1 MAVRDAFAAGRG
13 AGQHRIMANDGNPD
27 SSLTLLGEADPP
39 PVEVVR
45 PGGASPFFLTCEHS
59 GKAFPRRLGTL
70 GVGPRDLE
78 RHITYDIG
86 AAGVARGLS
95 ARLDAHLVL
104 QRYSRL
110 VVDCNRWP
118 SAHDFIAK
126 VSESTEIPGNQDV
139 SEADARA
146 REREIFLPYHDT
158 IRAALDEREQSGR
171 ITVVVAVH
179 SCTPVYHGVSR
190 PWHVGVLYE
199 HDPRFARILLGILQD
214 EADLCVGDN
223 EPYYMTSDKDYA
235 VPVHGHGRGLP
246 HVELEIRQDL
256 ITTEPGQ
263 EAWADRLA
271 DVLREGLGRLRET
284 GVI

>member
-1 MAVRDAFAAGRG
+1 MSPSEVAY
-13 AGQHRIMANDGNPD
+13 
-27 SSLTLLGEADPP
+27 TLLEEGDPP

-45 PGGASPFFLTCEHS
+45 PNGISPFFLTCEHS
-59 GKAFPRRLGTL
+59 GKTFPRRLGTL
-70 GVGPRDLE
+70 GVDPRDLE

-86 AAGVARGLS
+86 AAAVARRL
-95 ARLDAHLVL
+95 AEQLDAHLVL

-118 SAHDFIAK
+118 GAHDFIVK
-126 VSESTEIPGNQDV
+126 VSESTEIPGNQNV
-139 SEADARA
+139 SEAEANA
-146 REREIFLPYHDT
+146 REREIFMPYHDA
-158 IRAALDEREQSGR
+158 IRAALDEREESGR

-179 SCTPVYHGVSR
+179 SCTPVYHGVFR

-199 HDPRFARILLGILQD
+199 HDPRFARIILEILQD
-214 EADLCVGDN
+214 EADLVIGDN

-235 VPVHGHGRGLP
+235 VPVHGHERGLP

-256 ITTEPGQ
+256 ISTEAGQ
-263 EAWADRLA
+263 TEWAARLA

-284 GVI
+284 GAI